1 MPCCGAAKKQ
11 ETKKTNPF
19 AAMKKTQETKKLQ
32 PRPEHSK
39 KK

>member
-1 MPCCGAAKKQ
+1 MPCCGPAKKQ
-11 ETKKTNPF
+11 ETKKTHPF
-19 AAMKKTQETKKLQ
+19 ADTKKTQETKKLQ